1 MKLPSL
7 IFKSVLSQTSVVRRN
22 ILHEFNR
29 RQDLSAVPQHC
40 GRKLV

>member
-22 ILHEFNR
+22 ILDKFTEANIYLR
-29 RQDLSAVPQHC
+29 YPNTAALN
-40 GRKLV
+40 